1 MRLLACDSRFVQI
14 LNRNLYYLR
23 ILTGSD
29 LQMQMRVCPTISR
42 SFLFFRFFVV
52 KIILT
57 HVFIV

>member
-52 KIILT
+52 KIIL
-57 HVFIV
+57 